1 VYEKA
6 KQHGYFPELVRPKAL
21 TIGPLVD
28 ATFARAHKAGLR
40 IAFGTDTGVSSH
52 GDNAQEFVFMVQ
64 DGMSPMEAIQT
75 ATRNAAS
82 LIGAEKDI
90 GTVEPGKYADLVAVP
105 GDPLA
110 DITLVRHVIF
120 VMKGGVVYRQ

>member
-1 VYEKA
+1 
-6 KQHGYFPELVRPKAL
+6 
-21 TIGPLVD
+21 
-28 ATFARAHKAGLR
+28 
-40 IAFGTDTGVSSH
+40 
-52 GDNAQEFVFMVQ
+52 
-64 DGMSPMEAIQT
+64 MEAIQT

-120 VMKGGVVYRQ
+120 VMKGGVVCRQ